1 MIFLLITN
9 LLFFLTKI
17 GANKKNRLDI
27 SLRLNMKY
35 LIVLTFV
42 FLSQSWI
49 VGSAKSAD
57 CTVNSGVITDTSG
70 QCENDA
76 QAMGLNLHGVWLCQ
90 QAPTVSN
97 YQTVC
102 EQLFYSAVAQQVRVE
117 RGGEAGVAPNV
128 ELSLPLGTYTHSV
141 LLVENKL
148 YSKGVITFSANRRGK
163 SDTPGTTC
171 WTLEGEGFD
180 EANGF
185 ANLPIDC
192 GLAANANPGYMVAEK
207 DSWTAPSAGATN
219 FERVADDKT
228 YAVNYAY
235 ALSAETTQSTSD
247 NDTRYLLGVS
257 AYKAGYR
264 PVISNT
270 TSRIKM
276 SFALTGNGKIRQK
289 SNGHGSCNAGGGDSC
304 VTAIM
309 QRGFEFLVE
318 AE

>member
-1 MIFLLITN
+1 
-9 LLFFLTKI
+9 
-17 GANKKNRLDI
+17 
-27 SLRLNMKY
+27 MKY
-35 LIVLTFV
+35 LFIVTF
-42 FLSQSWI
+42 LLMSQSWL
-49 VGSAKSAD
+49 VGSAKSAT
-57 CTVNSGVITDTSG
+57 CTVSSGVVTDTSG

-76 QAMGLNLHGVWLCQ
+76 QAMGLNLYGVWLCQ
-90 QAPTVSN
+90 QTPTVSN

-102 EQLFYSAVAQQVRVE
+102 EQLFYSSVAKQVRVE
-117 RGGEAGVAPNV
+117 LGGEAAVAPNV
-128 ELSLPLGTYTHSV
+128 ELSLALGTYTHSV

-163 SDTPGTTC
+163 SDTAGTTC
-171 WTLEGEGFD
+171 WTLEGENFD

-185 ANLPIDC
+185 ANLSIDC
-192 GLAANANPGYMVAEK
+192 GLAANANPGYMTADK
-207 DSWTAPSAGATN
+207 DRWNAPSAGATN

-228 YAVNYAY
+228 FAVNNAY

-247 NDTRYLLGVS
+247 NDTRYLLGIS
-257 AYKAGYR
+257 AFKSGYQ
-264 PVISNT
+264 PIISNT

-289 SNGHGSCNAGGGDSC
+289 NNGHASCGVGGGDRC

>member
-1 MIFLLITN
+1 
-9 LLFFLTKI
+9 
-17 GANKKNRLDI
+17 
-27 SLRLNMKY
+27 MKY
-35 LIVLTFV
+35 LFV
-42 FLSQSWI
+42 VTLLLVSQSWI
-49 VGSAKSAD
+49 VGPAKSAD
-57 CTVNSGVITDTSG
+57 CTVSSGVVTDTSG

-102 EQLFYSAVAQQVRVE
+102 EQLFYSAVAKQVRVE
-117 RGGEAGVAPNV
+117 LGGEAAVAPNV
-128 ELSLPLGTYTHSV
+128 ELSLALGTYTHSV

-148 YSKGVITFSANRRGK
+148 YSRGVLTFSANRRGK
-163 SDTPGTTC
+163 SDTAGTTC
-171 WTLEGEGFD
+171 WTLEGESFD

-219 FERVADDKT
+219 YERVADDKT
-228 YAVNYAY
+228 YAVNNAY
-235 ALSAETTQSTSD
+235 ALSEETTQSTSD
-247 NDTRYLLGVS
+247 NDTRYLLGIS
-257 AYKAGYR
+257 TFKAGYR

-276 SFALTGNGKIRQK
+276 SFALTGNGKIRQR
-289 SNGHGSCNAGGGDSC
+289 SNSHASCGAGGGDRC

>member
-1 MIFLLITN
+1 
-9 LLFFLTKI
+9 
-17 GANKKNRLDI
+17 
-27 SLRLNMKY
+27 MKY
-35 LIVLTFV
+35 LFIVTF
-42 FLSQSWI
+42 LLMSQSWL

-57 CTVNSGVITDTSG
+57 CTVSSGVVTDTSG

-90 QAPTVSN
+90 QTPTVSN

-102 EQLFYSAVAQQVRVE
+102 EQLFYSSVASQVRVE
-117 RGGEAGVAPNV
+117 LGGEAAVAPNV
-128 ELSLPLGTYTHSV
+128 ELSLALGTYTHSV

-148 YSKGVITFSANRRGK
+148 YSKGVITFSTNRCGK
-163 SDTPGTTC
+163 SDTAGTTC
-171 WTLEGEGFD
+171 WTLEGESFD
-180 EANGF
+180 ETNGF

-207 DSWTAPSAGATN
+207 DRWNAPSAGATN
-219 FERVADDKT
+219 YERVADDKT
-228 YAVNYAY
+228 FAVNNAY
-235 ALSAETTQSTSD
+235 ALSEETTQSTSD

-257 AYKAGYR
+257 AFKTGYQ
-264 PVISNT
+264 PIISNT
-270 TSRIKM
+270 TSQIKM

-289 SNGHGSCNAGGGDSC
+289 SNGHASCGVGGGDRC

>member
-1 MIFLLITN
+1 
-9 LLFFLTKI
+9 
-17 GANKKNRLDI
+17 
-27 SLRLNMKY
+27 MKY

-57 CTVNSGVITDTSG
+57 CNVNSGVITDING

-102 EQLFYSAVAQQVRVE
+102 EQLFYSAVAQQVRVA
-117 RGGEAGVAPNV
+117 RGGEAGVAPNF

-289 SNGHGSCNAGGGDSC
+289 SNGHGSCNAGGGDRC

>member
-1 MIFLLITN
+1 
-9 LLFFLTKI
+9 
-17 GANKKNRLDI
+17 
-27 SLRLNMKY
+27 MKY
-35 LIVLTFV
+35 LFIVTF
-42 FLSQSWI
+42 FLFMSQSWL

-57 CTVNSGVITDTSG
+57 CTVSSGVVTDTSN

-102 EQLFYSAVAQQVRVE
+102 EQLFYSAVASQVRVE
-117 RGGEAGVAPNV
+117 LGGEAAVAPNV
-128 ELSLPLGTYTHSV
+128 DLSLPLGTYTHSV

-148 YSKGVITFSANRRGK
+148 YSKGVITFSTNRRGK
-163 SDTPGTTC
+163 SDTAGTTC
-171 WTLEGEGFD
+171 WTLEGESFD

-192 GLAANANPGYMVAEK
+192 GLAANANPGYMVSDK
-207 DSWTAPSAGATN
+207 DRWTSNAGATN
-219 FERVADDKT
+219 YERAADDKT
-228 YAVNYAY
+228 FAVNYAY

-247 NDTRYLLGVS
+247 NDTLYLLGIS
-257 AYKAGYR
+257 AFKAGYQ

-289 SNGHGSCNAGGGDSC
+289 SNGHASCGVGGGDRC
-304 VTAIM
+304 VTGIM